1 MRIEESAM
9 NLSDLNREQ
18 RLAAET
24 LEGPLLVLA
33 GAGSGKTR
41 ALTYRVANLID
52 HGVPPWSIMAITF
65 TNKAAAEM
73 RERIEKLVGP
83 SAADVW
89 VSTFHAGCAKILRR
103 DIEKLGYTRS
113 FTIYDDDDQMSALK
127 EILKRLN
134 IDEKFLPPREIKSKI
149 SDAKNKLLGPQE
161 WFAQSDRD
169 YRCQMVQDVY
179 SAYEEKLKSSN
190 ALDFDDLI
198 VKTLELFAAHPP
210 VLDAYQRKVR
220 YIHVDEY
227 QDTNYAQYML
237 VRLLAQQ
244 SRNLC
249 VVGDDDQSIYGWR
262 GADIRNILD
271 FEKDFPD
278 AKVIKLEQ
286 NYRSTANILDA
297 ANQVIALN
305 ENRKDKA
312 LWTQEG
318 PGEMI
323 RLYRAGDEREEAAW
337 VCQQIRTL
345 QMQGEDYAR
354 SAVLYRTNA
363 QSRVIEEAFV
373 QSGIKYRMYGGLRFY
388 DRKEVKDIL
397 AYLRVMINPS
407 DDISVRRIINV
418 PKRSIG
424 DTTVAELARYAAEQ
438 EMPLLTACMDIP
450 ETINSRGRKSVE
462 KFSELMMGLTMMAET
477 MKLTELVQYVID
489 TAGLESQYTKEDN
502 DENRSRVENIR
513 EFVGAVQEFE
523 EKADNPTLAE
533 YLENVALVSDL
544 DAMDEDGGAVTMM
557 TLHSAKGLE
566 FPNVF
571 MVGMEENLF
580 PSMRSR
586 DDQQR
591 MEEERRLCYVG
602 ITRARERLYLS
613 HASRRMLYNQ
623 MQFNDRS
630 RFIDDIPARVLED
643 VSERREPFGAPVGE
657 RRGSGS
663 WQSGQ
668 WRQPAWSKGSAFASG
683 DAQNGQSKQNGQSN
697 WKPKTAYQTAV
708 PSGQKQ
714 SYLAW
719 SRGSGAG
726 MGHTE
731 RVGGASVP
739 GVQRGMAQQEQK
751 VVRSS
756 AHEAAAPSIFAAGDR
771 VLHRKF
777 GKGAVIRVSGSGSDA
792 RIMIRFDDTRVG
804 VKEFALSIAPIIKT
818 EG

>member
-1 MRIEESAM
+1 M
-9 NLSDLNREQ
+9 NLSDLNKEQ

-41 ALTYRVANLID
+41 TLTYRVANLIE
-52 HGVPPWSIMAITF
+52 HGVPPWAIMAITF

-73 RERIEKLVGP
+73 RERIEGLVGP

-113 FTIYDDDDQMSALK
+113 FTIYDDDDQQSALK

-134 IDEKFLPPREIKSKI
+134 IDEKVLPPREIKAKI
-149 SDAKNKLLGPQE
+149 SDAKNKLLDPRE
-161 WFAQSDRD
+161 WFAQSERD
-169 YRCQMVQDVY
+169 YRSQKIYDVY
-179 SAYEEKLKSSN
+179 TAYEEKLKSSN

-198 VKTLELFAAHPP
+198 VKTLELLTMHPP
-210 VLDAYQRKVR
+210 VLEAYQRKLC

-237 VRLLAQQ
+237 VRLLADK

-249 VVGDDDQSIYGWR
+249 VVGDDDQSIYSWR

-286 NYRSTANILDA
+286 NYRSTSNILDA
-297 ANQVIALN
+297 ANQVIAQN
-305 ENRKDKA
+305 AHRKDKA
-312 LWTQEG
+312 LWTEAD
-318 PGEMI
+318 PGETI
-323 RLYRAGDEREEAAW
+323 KLYRADDEREEAAW
-337 VCQQIRTL
+337 ICQKIREL
-345 QMQGEDYAR
+345 GMQGEDYGR
-354 SAVLYRTNA
+354 FAVLYRTNA

-373 QSGIKYRMYGGLRFY
+373 QSGIRYRMYGGLRFY

-397 AYLRVMINPS
+397 AYLRVMVNPA

-418 PKRSIG
+418 PKRAIG
-424 DTTVAELARYAAEQ
+424 DTTVTELARYAAEQ

-450 ETINSRGRKSVE
+450 DSIGSRGRKSVE
-462 KFSELMMGLTMMAET
+462 KFSELMMSLTMMAET

-489 TAGLESQYTKEDN
+489 TVGLESQYTKEDT

-513 EFVGAVQEFE
+513 EFVGAVKEFE
-523 EKADNPTLAE
+523 EKSEDATLQS

-544 DAMDEDGGAVTMM
+544 DAMTEEGGAVTMM

-580 PSMRSR
+580 PSSRSNE
-586 DDQQR
+586 DEKR

-602 ITRARERLYLS
+602 ITRARERLFMT
-613 HASRRMLYNQ
+613 HAARRMLYNQ
-623 MQFNDRS
+623 IQFNDRS
-630 RFIDDIPARVLED
+630 RFIEDIPLRVLED
-643 VSERREPFGAPVGE
+643 VSEV
-657 RRGSGS
+657 RGRSGS
-663 WQSGQ
+663 FARRDNWNRGGWQ
-668 WRQPAWSKGSAFASG
+668 QPAWSKSSSFGKNTESTGSAGAWKPRTQYGAKMPTGQRQSFASW
-683 DAQNGQSKQNGQSN
+683 N
-697 WKPKTAYQTAV
+697 QT
-708 PSGQKQ
+708 S
-714 SYLAW
+714 
-719 SRGSGAG
+719 
-726 MGHTE
+726 
-731 RVGGASVP
+731 GGAQLGGRTIP
-739 GVQRGMAQQEQK
+739 GVQRGMGETQNARPATQETPQQ
-751 VVRSS
+751 S
-756 AHEAAAPSIFAAGDR
+756 AKPSLFAAGDR
-771 VLHRKF
+771 VLHKKY
-777 GKGAVIRVSGSGSDA
+777 GKGAVVRVSGSGSNA
-792 RIMIRFDDTRVG
+792 RIMIRFDDTQAG
-804 VKEFALSIAPIIKT
+804 VKEFALSIAPIIKM

>member
-1 MRIEESAM
+1 M
-9 NLSDLNREQ
+9 NLDDLNREQ

-41 ALTYRVANLID
+41 ALTYRVANLLE
-52 HGVPPWSIMAITF
+52 HGVPPWAIMAITF

-73 RERIEKLVGP
+73 RERIEKLAGP
-83 SAADVW
+83 GAQEVW

-127 EILKRLN
+127 EILKKLN
-134 IDEKFLPPREIKSKI
+134 IDEKFLPPREIKAKI
-149 SDAKNKLLGPQE
+149 SDAKNRLLGPQE
-161 WFAQSDRD
+161 WFSSSDRD
-169 YRCQMVQDVY
+169 YRCQMIHDVF

-198 VKTLELFAAHPP
+198 VRTLDLFTLHPP
-210 VLDAYQRKVR
+210 VLEAYQRKLR

-278 AKVIKLEQ
+278 ATVIKLEQ
-286 NYRSTANILDA
+286 NYRSSANILDA
-297 ANQVIALN
+297 ANQVIARN

-312 LWTQEG
+312 LWTQQG

-323 RLYRAGDEREEAAW
+323 RLYRADDEREEAAW
-337 VCQQIRTL
+337 VCEQIRAL
-345 QMQGEDYAR
+345 EAQGEDASR
-354 SAVLYRTNA
+354 CAVLYRTNA
-363 QSRVIEEAFV
+363 QSRVMEEAFV
-373 QSGIKYRMYGGLRFY
+373 RTGVKYRIYGGLRFY

-397 AYLRVMINPS
+397 AYLRVMINPA

-418 PKRSIG
+418 PKRAIG
-424 DTTVAELARYAAEQ
+424 DTTVTELARYAAEQ
-438 EMPLLTACMDIP
+438 EMPLLTACMDVP
-450 ETINSRGRKSVE
+450 DTLGSRAKKSVE
-462 KFSELMMGLTMMAET
+462 KFGELMMSLTMMAES

-489 TAGLESQYTKEDN
+489 TTGLESQYAKEDS
-502 DENRSRVENIR
+502 DEARSRVENIR

-523 EKADNPTLAE
+523 DKADNPTLTD

-544 DAMDEDGGAVTMM
+544 DAMTEDGGAVTMM

-571 MVGMEENLF
+571 MIGMEENLF

-586 DDQQR
+586 DDPAR

-602 ITRARERLYLS
+602 ITRARDRLYLS

-630 RFIDDIPARVLED
+630 RFIDDIPARLIED
-643 VSERREPFGAPVGE
+643 VSERRGGFATSRQDG
-657 RRGSGS
+657 

-668 WRQPAWSKGSAFASG
+668 WRQPAWSKGSSFAQKPETAS
-683 DAQNGQSKQNGQSN
+683 A
-697 WKPKTAYQTAV
+697 WKPRPQ
-708 PSGQKQ
+708 SGVAQPQGQRQ
-714 SYLAW
+714 SFAAW
-719 SRGSGAG
+719 SRGSGMG
-726 MGHTE
+726 MNNAE
-731 RVGGASVP
+731 RVGGTTVA
-739 GVQRGMAQQEQK
+739 GVQRGMNPTAQ
-751 VVRSS
+751 VVPS
-756 AHEAAAPSIFAAGDR
+756 AAREAEKPSLFAAGDH
-771 VLHRKF
+771 VMHRKF
-777 GKGAVIRVSGSGSDA
+777 GRGAVVRVSGSGADA

>member
-1 MRIEESAM
+1 M
-9 NLSDLNREQ
+9 NLNDLNREQ

-41 ALTYRVANLID
+41 ALTYRVANLLE
-52 HGVPPWSIMAITF
+52 HGVPPWAIMAITF

-73 RERIEKLVGP
+73 RERIEKLAGA
-83 SAADVW
+83 SAGDVW
-89 VSTFHAGCAKILRR
+89 VSTFHSGCAKILRR
-103 DIEKLGYTRS
+103 DIEKLGYSRS
-113 FTIYDDDDQMSALK
+113 FTIYDDDDQMMVLK

-134 IDEKFLPPREIKSKI
+134 IDEKFLAPREIKGKI

-169 YRCQMVQDVY
+169 YRCQIVQDVY

-198 VKTLELFAAHPP
+198 VKTLELFAMHPP
-210 VLDAYQRKVR
+210 VLEAYQRKFR

-237 VRLLAQQ
+237 VRLLAQH

-278 AKVIKLEQ
+278 ATVIKLEQ

-297 ANQVIALN
+297 ANQVIARN
-305 ENRKDKA
+305 EKRKDKA
-312 LWTQEG
+312 LWTEQE
-318 PGEMI
+318 PGEAI
-323 RLYRAGDEREEAAW
+323 RLYRAGDEREEAAFI
-337 VCQQIRTL
+337 CQQIRDL
-345 QMQGEDYAR
+345 QRQGEDASR
-354 SAVLYRTNA
+354 FAVLYRTNA

-373 QSGIKYRMYGGLRFY
+373 QTGIKYRMYGGLRFY

-397 AYLRVMINPS
+397 AYLRVMVNPA
-407 DDISVRRIINV
+407 DDVSLRRIINV
-418 PKRSIG
+418 PKRAIG
-424 DTTVAELARYAAEQ
+424 DTTVTELARCAQ
-438 EMPLLTACMDIP
+438 EEGVPLLSVCMDIP
-450 ETINSRGRKSVE
+450 ESVGTRARKSVE
-462 KFSELMMGLTMMAET
+462 KFSELMMSLTMMTES
-477 MKLTELVQYVID
+477 MKLTQLVQYVID
-489 TAGLESQYTKEDN
+489 TTGLESQYAKEDN
-502 DENRSRVENIR
+502 DEARSRVENIR
-513 EFVGAVQEFE
+513 EFIGAVQEYE
-523 EKADNPTLAE
+523 EKADNPTLAD

-544 DAMDEDGGAVTMM
+544 DEMSEDGGAVTMM

-586 DDQQR
+586 DDHDR

-602 ITRARERLYLS
+602 ITRARERLYLT

-630 RFIDDIPARVLED
+630 RFIDDIPDRVLSD
-643 VSERREPFGAPVGE
+643 ISEAGGRSGGFGGRSTASDG
-657 RRGSGS
+657 

-668 WRQPAWSKGSAFASG
+668 WRQPAWSRSSSFGRPQQQTQSG
-683 DAQNGQSKQNGQSN
+683 GAWQ
-697 WKPKTAYQTAV
+697 PKTQFGAKA
-708 PSGQKQ
+708 PSGPRQ
-714 SYLAW
+714 SFSSW
-719 SRGSGAG
+719 SRGSGVG
-726 MGHTE
+726 MGGSEQIGSKT
-731 RVGGASVP
+731 VQ
-739 GVQRGMAQQEQK
+739 GVQRGMDVPK
-751 VVRSS
+751 VVASS
-756 AHEAAAPSIFAAGDR
+756 AHEVQKPSLFSAGDH
-771 VLHRKF
+771 VLHKKY
-777 GKGAVIRVSGSGSDA
+777 GKGAVVRVTGTGSDA
-792 RIMIRFDDTRVG
+792 RIMIRFDDTRIG
-804 VKEFALSIAPIIKT
+804 VKEFALAIAPIIKT

>member
-1 MRIEESAM
+1 M
-9 NLSDLNREQ
+9 NLNDLNREQ

-41 ALTYRVANLID
+41 ALTYRVANLLE
-52 HGVPPWSIMAITF
+52 HGVPPWAIMAITF

-73 RERIEKLVGP
+73 RERIEKLSGE

-89 VSTFHAGCAKILRR
+89 VSTFHAGCARILRR

-113 FTIYDDDDQMSALK
+113 FTIYDDDDQTSALK

-134 IDEKFLPPREIKSKI
+134 IDEKFLPPREIKAKI

-161 WFAQSDRD
+161 WFASSDRD
-169 YRCQMVQDVY
+169 YRCQMVQEIY

-198 VKTLELFAAHPP
+198 VKTLELFTMHPP
-210 VLDAYQRKVR
+210 VLEAYQRKFR
-220 YIHVDEY
+220 YVHVDEY
-227 QDTNYAQYML
+227 QETNYAQYML

-278 AKVIKLEQ
+278 ATVIKLEQ
-286 NYRSTANILDA
+286 NYRSSANILDA
-297 ANQVIALN
+297 ANQVIARN

-318 PGEMI
+318 PGEPI

-337 VCQQIRTL
+337 VCQQIRDL
-345 QMQGEDYAR
+345 GLRGEDASR
-354 SAVLYRTNA
+354 FAVLYRTNA

-397 AYLRVMINPS
+397 AYLRVMLNPA
-407 DDISVRRIINV
+407 DDVSVRRIINV
-418 PKRSIG
+418 PKRAIG
-424 DTTVAELARYAAEQ
+424 DTTVAELARVAAQ
-438 EMPLLTACMDIP
+438 EGIPLMTVCMDVP
-450 ETINSRGRKSVE
+450 QTLASRAQKSVA
-462 KFSELMMGLTMMAET
+462 KFGELMMNLTMMTAE

-489 TAGLESQYTKEDN
+489 TVGLESQYAKEDS
-502 DENRSRVENIR
+502 DEARSRVENIR

-523 EKADNPTLAE
+523 EKAESATLAD

-544 DAMDEDGGAVTMM
+544 DAMTEDGGAVTMM

-586 DDQQR
+586 DDPAR

-602 ITRARERLYLS
+602 ITRARERLFLS
-613 HASRRMLYNQ
+613 HASRRMRYNQ

-630 RFIDDIPARVLED
+630 RFIDDIPGRVLET
-643 VSERREPFGAPVGE
+643 VSEQPYGAAHGGAG
-657 RRGSGS
+657 RADG
-663 WQSGQ
+663 WQSGG
-668 WRQPAWSKGSAFASG
+668 WRQPAWSKGSSFARPSTP
-683 DAQNGQSKQNGQSN
+683 DAWTPKASKAQVPGGQRQSFSSWN
-697 WKPKTAYQTAV
+697 Q
-708 PSGQKQ
+708 
-714 SYLAW
+714 
-719 SRGSGAG
+719 SGAAG
-726 MGHTE
+726 AGRSE
-731 RVGGASVP
+731 RIGGRTVA
-739 GVQRGMAQQEQK
+739 GVQLGMDAPK
-751 VVRSS
+751 VVSS
-756 AHEAAAPSIFAAGDR
+756 AAREAVRPALFAAGDH
-771 VLHRKF
+771 VMHKKF
-777 GKGAVIRVSGSGSDA
+777 GRGAVIRVTGSGADS

-804 VKEFALSIAPIIKT
+804 VKEFALSIAPIIKV
-818 EG
+818 EE

>member
-1 MRIEESAM
+1 M
-9 NLSDLNREQ
+9 NLNDLNKEQ

-41 ALTYRVANLID
+41 ALTYRVANLIE
-52 HGVPPWSIMAITF
+52 HGVPPWAIMAITF

-73 RERIEKLVGP
+73 RERIEKLAGAGA
-83 SAADVW
+83 SEVW

-113 FTIYDDDDQMSALK
+113 FTIYDDDDQNAALK

-134 IDEKFLPPREIKSKI
+134 IDEKFLPPRELKSKI
-149 SDAKNKLLGPQE
+149 SDAKNKLLGPQD

-169 YRCQMVQDVY
+169 YRSQMIYDIY
-179 SAYEEKLKSSN
+179 NAYEEKLKSSN

-198 VKTLELFAAHPP
+198 VKTLELFAQHPP
-210 VLDAYQRKVR
+210 VLQAYQRKFR

-237 VRLLAQQ
+237 VRLLAQE

-312 LWTQEG
+312 LWTQQA
-318 PGEMI
+318 PGEPI

-337 VCQQIRTL
+337 ICQQIRAL
-345 QMQGEDYAR
+345 EAQGEEASR
-354 SAVLYRTNA
+354 FAVLYRTNA
-363 QSRVIEEAFV
+363 QSRVVEESFV
-373 QSGIKYRMYGGLRFY
+373 QAGIKYRMYGGLKFY

-397 AYLRVMINPS
+397 AYLRVMINPA

-418 PKRSIG
+418 PKRAIG
-424 DTTVAELARYAAEQ
+424 DTTVNALMQYAAEQ
-438 EMPLLTACMDIP
+438 EMPLMTACMDIP
-450 ETINSRGRKSVE
+450 DTLNARAKKSVE
-462 KFSELMMGLTMMAET
+462 KFSELMMNLTMMTEN

-489 TAGLESQYTKEDN
+489 TAGLESQYAKEDS
-502 DENRSRVENIR
+502 DEARSRVENIR
-513 EFVGAVQEFE
+513 EFVGAVAEFE
-523 EKADNPTLAE
+523 EKADNPTLTE
-533 YLENVALVSDL
+533 YLENVSLVSDL
-544 DAMDEDGGAVTMM
+544 DDMDENGGAVTMM

-580 PSMRSR
+580 PSMRSK
-586 DDQQR
+586 DDQAR

-623 MQFNDRS
+623 IQFNDRS
-630 RFIDDIPARVLED
+630 RFIDDIPLRLLED
-643 VSERREPFGAPVGE
+643 VSDAPSTFG
-657 RRGSGS
+657 RQRGNAGGD

-668 WRQPAWSKGSAFASG
+668 WRQPAWSRTSSAEPWKPRTQYAAAKPQGRTQSFSDWSKGSG
-683 DAQNGQSKQNGQSN
+683 
-697 WKPKTAYQTAV
+697 V
-708 PSGQKQ
+708 
-714 SYLAW
+714 
-719 SRGSGAG
+719 G
-726 MGHTE
+726 MNSSAN
-731 RVGGASVP
+731 VGGTTIP
-739 GVQRGMAQQEQK
+739 GVQRGMTMAVN
-751 VVRSS
+751 VVKSQ
-756 AHEAAAPSIFAAGDR
+756 AETVKKPSIYQAGDHVR
-771 VLHRKF
+771 HKKF
-777 GKGAVIRVSGSGSDA
+777 GRGVVIRVTGSGSDS
-792 RIMIRFDDTRVG
+792 RGLIRFDDTQVG
-804 VKEFALSIAPIIKT
+804 VKELALSIAPMIKL
-818 EG
+818 EE

>member
-1 MRIEESAM
+1 M
-9 NLSDLNREQ
+9 NLNDLNKEQ

-41 ALTYRVANLID
+41 ALTYRVANLLRN
-52 HGVPPWSIMAITF
+52 GVPAWAIMAITF

-73 RERIEKLVGP
+73 RERIEKLAGE
-83 SAADVW
+83 SAGEVW
-89 VSTFHAGCAKILRR
+89 VSTFHSGCARILRR
-103 DIEKLGYTRS
+103 DIEKLGYSRS

-127 EILKRLN
+127 EIIKKMN
-134 IDEKFLPPREIKSKI
+134 IDEKFLPPREVKSKI
-149 SDAKNKLLGPQE
+149 SDAKNKLFGPQE

-169 YRCQMVQDVY
+169 YRCQMVYDIYQ
-179 SAYEEKLKSSN
+179 AYEEKLKTSN
-190 ALDFDDLI
+190 SLDFDDLI
-198 VKTLELFAAHPP
+198 VKTLELFANHPP
-210 VLDAYQRKVR
+210 VLEAYQRKFR

-312 LWTQEG
+312 LWTEQE
-318 PGEMI
+318 PGEQI
-323 RLYRAGDEREEAAW
+323 RLYRAQDEREEAAW
-337 VCQQIRTL
+337 VCEQIRHAKEI
-345 QMQGEDYAR
+345 GEDYAR
-354 SAVLYRTNA
+354 CAVLYRTNA
-363 QSRVIEEAFV
+363 QSRVVEEAFV
-373 QSGIKYRMYGGLRFY
+373 RSGIPYRIYGGLKFY

-397 AYLRVMINPS
+397 AYLRVLINPA
-407 DDISVRRIINV
+407 DDISIRRIINV
-418 PKRSIG
+418 PKRAIG
-424 DTTVAELARYAAEQ
+424 ETTVNELANYAAEQ

-450 ETINSRGRKSVE
+450 DTLNSRARKSVE
-462 KFSELMMGLTMMAET
+462 RFSELMMGLTMMAET

-489 TAGLESQYTKEDN
+489 TTGLESQYTKEDS
-502 DENRSRVENIR
+502 DEARSRVENIR
-513 EFVGAVQEFE
+513 EFVGAVQEYE
-523 EKADNPTLAE
+523 EKADNPTLMD

-544 DAMDEDGGAVTMM
+544 DAMTEDGGAVTMM

-571 MVGMEENLF
+571 MIGMEENLF
-580 PSMRSR
+580 PSVRSR
-586 DDQQR
+586 DDQAR

-623 MQFNDRS
+623 MQFNERS
-630 RFIDDIPARVLED
+630 RFIEDIPQRVLED
-643 VSERREPFGAPVGE
+643 VSEYGGRSFQTDGRRDN
-657 RRGSGS
+657 

-668 WRQPAWSKGSAFASG
+668 WRQPAWSKGSTFGSNV
-683 DAQNGQSKQNGQSN
+683 QNESA
-697 WKPKTAYQTAV
+697 WKPRAQFGV
-708 PSGQKQ
+708 QQPQGQRQ
-714 SYLAW
+714 SFSAW
-719 SRGSGAG
+719 NRSAG
-726 MGHTE
+726 MGMGTSE
-731 RVGGASVP
+731 KLGSSTVN
-739 GVQRGMAQQEQK
+739 GVQRGMQQQK
-751 VVRSS
+751 VVPSS
-756 AHEAAAPSIFAAGDR
+756 AVQPQKPALFSAGDH

-777 GKGAVIRVSGSGSDA
+777 GKGAVIRVSGTGSDA

>member
-1 MRIEESAM
+1 M
-9 NLSDLNREQ
+9 NLTDLNREQ

-134 IDEKFLPPREIKSKI
+134 IDEKFLPPRELKGKI

-179 SAYEEKLKSSN
+179 AAYEEKLKSSN

-210 VLDAYQRKVR
+210 VLEAYQHKLR

-337 VCQQIRTL
+337 VCQQIRAL

-373 QSGIKYRMYGGLRFY
+373 QSGIRYRMYGGLRFY

-397 AYLRVMINPS
+397 AYLRVMVNPS

-424 DTTVAELARYAAEQ
+424 DTTVTELARYAAEQ

-489 TAGLESQYTKEDN
+489 TTGLESQYTKEDN

-580 PSMRSR
+580 PSARSR
-586 DDQQR
+586 DDKPR

-602 ITRARERLYLS
+602 ITRARERLYMS
-613 HASRRMLYNQ
+613 YAARRMLYNQ
-623 MQFNDRS
+623 MQFNERS
-630 RFIDDIPARVLED
+630 RFIDDIPSRVMDD
-643 VSERREPFGAPVGE
+643 VSERRDADFSHSG
-657 RRGSGS
+657 RRSD

-668 WRQPAWSKGSAFASG
+668 WRQPAWSEGSTFASQHG
-683 DAQNGQSKQNGQSN
+683 TDNT
-697 WKPKTAYQTAV
+697 WKPRPQFQSAQ
-708 PSGQKQ
+708 PQGQRQ
-714 SYLAW
+714 SLSAW
-719 SRGSGAG
+719 SRGLG
-726 MGHTE
+726 MGASE
-731 RVGGASVP
+731 RIGQTQIP
-739 GVQRGMAQQEQK
+739 GVQRGMQPQQTVVSSGARDIQK
-751 VVRSS
+751 
-756 AHEAAAPSIFAAGDR
+756 PSLFVPGDH
-771 VLHRKF
+771 VMHRKF
-777 GKGAVIRVSGSGSDA
+777 GKGAVVRVSGAGSDA
-792 RIMIRFDDTRVG
+792 RIMIRFDDTRIG
-804 VKEFALSIAPIIKT
+804 VKEFALSIAPIIKL

>member
-1 MRIEESAM
+1 M
-9 NLSDLNREQ
+9 NLDDLNREQ

-41 ALTYRVANLID
+41 ALTYRVANLLE
-52 HGVPPWSIMAITF
+52 HGVPPWAIMAITF

-73 RERIEKLVGP
+73 RERIEKLAGP
-83 SAADVW
+83 GAQEVW

-127 EILKRLN
+127 EILKKLN
-134 IDEKFLPPREIKSKI
+134 IDEKFLPPREIKAKI
-149 SDAKNKLLGPQE
+149 SDAKNRLLGPQE
-161 WFAQSDRD
+161 WFSSSDRD
-169 YRCQMVQDVY
+169 YRCQMIHDVF

-198 VKTLELFAAHPP
+198 VRTLDLFTLHPL
-210 VLDAYQRKVR
+210 VLEAYQRKLR

-278 AKVIKLEQ
+278 ATVIKLEQ
-286 NYRSTANILDA
+286 NYRSSANILDA
-297 ANQVIALN
+297 ANQVIARN

-312 LWTQEG
+312 LWTQQG

-323 RLYRAGDEREEAAW
+323 RLYRADDEREEAAW
-337 VCQQIRTL
+337 VCEQIRAL
-345 QMQGEDYAR
+345 EMQGEDASR
-354 SAVLYRTNA
+354 CAVLYRTNA
-363 QSRVIEEAFV
+363 QSRVMEEAFV
-373 QSGIKYRMYGGLRFY
+373 KTGVKYRIYGGLRFY

-397 AYLRVMINPS
+397 AYLRVMINPA

-418 PKRSIG
+418 PKRAIG
-424 DTTVAELARYAAEQ
+424 DTTVTELARYAAEQ
-438 EMPLLTACMDIP
+438 EMPLLTACMDVP
-450 ETINSRGRKSVE
+450 DTLGSRAKKSVE
-462 KFSELMMGLTMMAET
+462 KFGELMMSLTMMAES

-489 TAGLESQYTKEDN
+489 TTGLESQYAKEDS
-502 DENRSRVENIR
+502 DEARSRVENIR

-523 EKADNPTLAE
+523 DKADNPTLTD

-544 DAMDEDGGAVTMM
+544 DAMTEDGGAVTMM

-571 MVGMEENLF
+571 MIGMEENLF

-586 DDQQR
+586 DDPAR

-630 RFIDDIPARVLED
+630 RFIDDIPARLIED
-643 VSERREPFGAPVGE
+643 VSERRGGFATSRQDG
-657 RRGSGS
+657 

-668 WRQPAWSKGSAFASG
+668 WRQPAWSKGSSFAQKPETAS
-683 DAQNGQSKQNGQSN
+683 A
-697 WKPKTAYQTAV
+697 WKPRPQ
-708 PSGQKQ
+708 SGVAQPQGQRQ
-714 SYLAW
+714 SFAAW
-719 SRGSGAG
+719 SRGSGMG
-726 MGHTE
+726 MNNAE
-731 RVGGASVP
+731 RVGGTTVA
-739 GVQRGMAQQEQK
+739 GVQRGMNPTAQ
-751 VVRSS
+751 VVPS
-756 AHEAAAPSIFAAGDR
+756 AAREAEKPSLFAAGDH
-771 VLHRKF
+771 VMHRKF
-777 GKGAVIRVSGSGSDA
+777 GRGAVVRVSGSGADA

>member
-1 MRIEESAM
+1 M
-9 NLSDLNREQ
+9 NLDDLNREQ

-41 ALTYRVANLID
+41 ALTYRVANLLE
-52 HGVPPWSIMAITF
+52 HGVPPWAIMAITF

-73 RERIEKLVGP
+73 RERIEKLAGP
-83 SAADVW
+83 GAQEVW

-127 EILKRLN
+127 EILKKLN
-134 IDEKFLPPREIKSKI
+134 IDEKFLPPREIKAKI
-149 SDAKNKLLGPQE
+149 SDAKNRLLGPQE
-161 WFAQSDRD
+161 WFSSSDRD
-169 YRCQMVQDVY
+169 YRCQMIHDVF

-198 VKTLELFAAHPP
+198 VRTLDLFTLHPP
-210 VLDAYQRKVR
+210 VLEAYQRKLR

-278 AKVIKLEQ
+278 ATVIKLEQ
-286 NYRSTANILDA
+286 NYRSSANILDA
-297 ANQVIALN
+297 ANQVIARN

-312 LWTQEG
+312 LWTQQG

-323 RLYRAGDEREEAAW
+323 RLYRADDEREEAAW
-337 VCQQIRTL
+337 VCEQIRAL
-345 QMQGEDYAR
+345 EMQGEDASR
-354 SAVLYRTNA
+354 CAVLYRTNA
-363 QSRVIEEAFV
+363 QSRVMEEAFV
-373 QSGIKYRMYGGLRFY
+373 KTGVKYRIYGGLRFY

-397 AYLRVMINPS
+397 AYLRVMINPA

-418 PKRSIG
+418 PKRAIG
-424 DTTVAELARYAAEQ
+424 DTTVTELARYAAEQ
-438 EMPLLTACMDIP
+438 EMPLLTACMDVP
-450 ETINSRGRKSVE
+450 DTLGSRAKKSVE
-462 KFSELMMGLTMMAET
+462 KFGELMMSLTMMAES

-489 TAGLESQYTKEDN
+489 TTGLESQYAKEDS
-502 DENRSRVENIR
+502 DEARSRVENIR

-523 EKADNPTLAE
+523 DKADNPTLTD

-544 DAMDEDGGAVTMM
+544 DAMTEDGGAVTMM

-571 MVGMEENLF
+571 MIGMEENLF

-586 DDQQR
+586 DDPAH

-602 ITRARERLYLS
+602 ITRARDRLYLS

-630 RFIDDIPARVLED
+630 RFIDDIPARLIED
-643 VSERREPFGAPVGE
+643 VSERRGGFATSRQDG
-657 RRGSGS
+657 

-668 WRQPAWSKGSAFASG
+668 WRQPAWSKGSSFAQKPETAS
-683 DAQNGQSKQNGQSN
+683 A
-697 WKPKTAYQTAV
+697 WKPRPQ
-708 PSGQKQ
+708 SGVAQPQGQRQ
-714 SYLAW
+714 SFAAW
-719 SRGSGAG
+719 SRGSGMG
-726 MGHTE
+726 MNNAE
-731 RVGGASVP
+731 RVGGTTVA
-739 GVQRGMAQQEQK
+739 GVQRGMNPTAQ
-751 VVRSS
+751 VVPS
-756 AHEAAAPSIFAAGDR
+756 AAREAEKPSLFAAGDH
-771 VLHRKF
+771 VMHRKF
-777 GKGAVIRVSGSGSDA
+777 GRGAVVRVSGSGADA

>member
-1 MRIEESAM
+1 M
-9 NLSDLNREQ
+9 NLQDLNKEQ
-18 RLAAET
+18 RLAAQT

-52 HGVPPWSIMAITF
+52 HGVPAWSIMAITF

-134 IDEKFLPPREIKSKI
+134 IDEKYLPPREIKSKI

-161 WFAQSDRD
+161 WFAESDRD
-169 YRCQMVQDVY
+169 FRSQQIQDVY

-198 VKTLELFAAHPP
+198 VKTLELFANHPP
-210 VLDAYQRKVR
+210 VLEAYQHKFR

-237 VRLLAQQ
+237 VRLLAQH

-278 AKVIKLEQ
+278 ATVIKLEQ
-286 NYRSTANILDA
+286 NYRSSANILDA

-312 LWTQEG
+312 LWTEEG

-323 RLYRAGDEREEAAW
+323 KLYRAGDEREEAAF
-337 VCQQIRTL
+337 VCEQIRML
-345 QMQGEDYAR
+345 ALQGEDVSR

-373 QSGIKYRMYGGLRFY
+373 QSGIRYRMYGGLRFY

-397 AYLRVMINPS
+397 AYLRVMVNPA
-407 DDISVRRIINV
+407 DDISLRRIINV

-424 DTTVAELARYAAEQ
+424 DTTVTELARYAAEQ
-438 EMPLLTACMDIP
+438 EMPLLSACMDIP
-450 ETINSRGRKSVE
+450 ETIGSRGRKSVE
-462 KFSELMMGLTMMAET
+462 KFSELMMGLSMMAET
-477 MKLTELVQYVID
+477 MSLTELVQYVID
-489 TAGLESQYTKEDN
+489 TTGLESQYTKEDN
-502 DENRSRVENIR
+502 DENRARVENIR
-513 EFVGAVQEFE
+513 EFVGAVKEFE
-523 EKADNPTLAE
+523 EKADNPTLSD

-544 DAMDEDGGAVTMM
+544 DAMTEDGGAVTMM

-586 DDQQR
+586 DDTAR

-602 ITRARERLYLS
+602 ITRARERLYFS

-630 RFIDDIPARVLED
+630 RFIDDIPPRVMED
-643 VSERREPFGAPVGE
+643 VSVRREPFGMPVGE
-657 RRGSGS
+657 RRGAFGRTA
-663 WQSGQ
+663 QDGA
-668 WRQPAWSKGSAFASG
+668 WRQPAWSKSSSYG
-683 DAQNGQSKQNGQSN
+683 AQPQSTGGAWQ
-697 WKPKTAYQTAV
+697 PKTAYQTAI
-708 PSGQKQ
+708 PTGQKQ
-714 SYLAW
+714 SFSAW
-719 SRGSGAG
+719 SRGGAG
-726 MGHTE
+726 MGNTE
-731 RVGGASVP
+731 RVGGVQVS
-739 GVQRGMAQQEQK
+739 GVQRGMGAQQPK
-751 VVRSS
+751 VVQSA
-756 AHEAAAPSIFAAGDR
+756 AHEMAKPSLFAAGDH
-771 VLHRKF
+771 VMHKKF
-777 GKGAVIRVSGSGSDA
+777 GRGAVVRVSGSGSDA

>member
-1 MRIEESAM
+1 M
-9 NLSDLNREQ
+9 NLDDLNREQ

-41 ALTYRVANLID
+41 ALTYRVANLLE
-52 HGVPPWSIMAITF
+52 HGVPPWAIMAITF

-73 RERIEKLVGP
+73 RERIEKLAGEG
-83 SAADVW
+83 AQEVW

-113 FTIYDDDDQMSALK
+113 FTIYDDDDQMSAIK
-127 EILKRLN
+127 EILKKLN
-134 IDEKFLPPREIKSKI
+134 IDEKFLPPREIKAKI

-161 WFAQSDRD
+161 WFAESDRD
-169 YRCQMVQDVY
+169 YRCQTIHDVY
-179 SAYEEKLKSSN
+179 NAYEEKLKSSN

-198 VKTLELFAAHPP
+198 VKTLELLTEHPP
-210 VLDAYQRKVR
+210 VLEAYQRKLR

-237 VRLLAQQ
+237 VRLLAHQ

-262 GADIRNILD
+262 GADIRNILG

-278 AKVIKLEQ
+278 ATVIKLEQ

-297 ANQVIALN
+297 ANQVIARN

-312 LWTQEG
+312 LWTQQG
-318 PGEMI
+318 PGDML
-323 RLYRAGDEREEAAW
+323 RLYRADDEREEAAW
-337 VCQQIRTL
+337 VCEQIRAL
-345 QMQGEDYAR
+345 EAQGEDASR
-354 SAVLYRTNA
+354 CAVLYRTNA
-363 QSRVIEEAFV
+363 QSRVLEEAFV
-373 QSGIKYRMYGGLRFY
+373 RTGVKYRIYGGLRFY

-397 AYLRVMINPS
+397 AYLRVMINPA

-418 PKRSIG
+418 PKRAIG
-424 DTTVAELARYAAEQ
+424 DTTVTELARYAAEQ
-438 EMPLLTACMDIP
+438 EMPLLTACLDVP
-450 ETINSRGRKSVE
+450 DTLSSRAKKSVE
-462 KFSELMMGLTMMAET
+462 KFGELMMSLTMMADS

-489 TAGLESQYTKEDN
+489 TTGLESQYAKEDS
-502 DENRSRVENIR
+502 DEARSRVENIR

-523 EKADNPTLAE
+523 DKADNPTLTD

-544 DAMDEDGGAVTMM
+544 DAMTEDGGAVTLM

-571 MVGMEENLF
+571 MIGMEENLF

-586 DDQQR
+586 DDPAR

-630 RFIDDIPARVLED
+630 RFIDDIPARLIED
-643 VSERREPFGAPVGE
+643 VSERRGGFATSRQDG
-657 RRGSGS
+657 

-668 WRQPAWSKGSAFASG
+668 WRQPAWSKGSSFAQKPETAS
-683 DAQNGQSKQNGQSN
+683 A
-697 WKPKTAYQTAV
+697 WKPRPQ
-708 PSGQKQ
+708 SGVAQPQGQRQ
-714 SYLAW
+714 SFAAW
-719 SRGSGAG
+719 SRGSGMG
-726 MGHTE
+726 MNNAE
-731 RVGGASVP
+731 RVGGTTVA
-739 GVQRGMAQQEQK
+739 GVQRGMNPTAQ
-751 VVRSS
+751 VVPS
-756 AHEAAAPSIFAAGDR
+756 AAREAEKPSLFAAGDH
-771 VLHRKF
+771 VMHRKF
-777 GKGAVIRVSGSGSDA
+777 GRGAVVRVSGSGADA